1 MEKHQKKEES
11 HNVHIGNDVHIMPGV
26 TIGDNSIIA
35 VGAVVTGNIPENSIY
50 GGVPAR
56 FIETLDEYINKHKD
70 DFDYTKYPNAES
82 KKLSLLKNIK

>member
-1 MEKHQKKEES
+1 MEITVLLQSEQLLQVIFRK
-11 HNVHIGNDVHIMPGV
+11 ILYM
-26 TIGDNSIIA
+26 
-35 VGAVVTGNIPENSIY
+35 